1 MNSTLNQIEQIK
13 KYGYTLDFSNVFNHA
28 FENYKKIALYAGLI
42 LLILFILSFF
52 IGGLGF
58 VFYYGAENLNKD
70 FIESFA
76 NQQPS
81 IINLTIYTG
90 AATIITAL
98 FSPFTAGFLK
108 MADAADK
115 DVTFNVSTLF
125 TYYRPNYFFKIF
137 LATLLIGL
145 ATSLISVVLNYFGI
159 MVLDTVIS
167 VIISLF
173 TSLTIPLIIFGGLQ
187 VSDALQSSILI
198 VSKQPLTIILL
209 FIVAGIASMVG
220 FIGCCIGVVF
230 TIPFTY
236 SVTYAIYSAI
246 LGTDD
251 HADSIDSIGRPDFE

>member
-1 MNSTLNQIEQIK
+1 MNTTLNQIEQIK
-13 KYGYTLDFSNVFNHA
+13 KYGYTLDFSTVFNHA

-81 IINLTIYTG
+81 TTNLIIYTG
-90 AATIITAL
+90 AATVITAF

-108 MADAADK
+108 MADCADK
-115 DVTFNVSTLF
+115 DETFNVSTLF
-125 TYYRPNYFFKIF
+125 TYYRPHYFFQIF
-137 LATLLIGL
+137 LATLLIGFV
-145 ATSLISVVLNYFGI
+145 TGLISILLNYLGI
-159 MVLDTVIS
+159 IVVDTIIS
-167 VIISLF
+167 IIISLF

-187 VSDALQSSILI
+187 FSDAIKSSILI

-236 SVTYAIYSAI
+236 SITYAIYSAI
-246 LGTDD
+246 LGTEDN
-251 HADSIDSIGRPDFE
+251 ADSIDSIGRPDFE